1 MLIAAQPTRGLDIGA
16 INFVRKILLEE
27 KGKGTSVILV
37 SADLEE
43 LCSLSDRIMILYDGR
58 SMGEIDSDEIQTI
71 SDGEI
76 GLMMGGVS
84 RMGECK

>member
-1 MLIAAQPTRGLDIGA
+1 
-16 INFVRKILLEE
+16 
-27 KGKGTSVILV
+27 
-37 SADLEE
+37 
-43 LCSLSDRIMILYDGR
+43 
-58 SMGEIDSDEIQTI
+58 MGEIDSDEIQTI